1 MIFLKN
7 GEVCMRIIMT
17 ALMALLFSTA
27 VFADAV
33 LVKETQKRAAK
44 GEAEYQYDLGMMYI
58 KGRDLKQD
66 TAEGLK
72 WLKLAAA
79 QKNADACYQLGR
91 MYNEGETVEKN
102 DAESIKWFILAGEA
116 GSGEAQQALG
126 TAYKDGTDGAKKD
139 LKEAAKWFEKSY
151 ESLGNR
157 GDLSSLADVYT
168 EMKDYPKLI
177 GAYKKM
183 MEGWEPEIHAAPKLA
198 DLYYTGKGTKV
209 DYEEAYYYWA
219 ISSLARIP
227 VDKKFSFEG
236 KIKKEKKAEIEARAE
251 EFVHKYEMNMGKG
264 G

>member
-1 MIFLKN
+1 
-7 GEVCMRIIMT
+7 MRIIVA
-17 ALMALLFSTA
+17 ALAALFFCTA
-27 VFADAV
+27 VFADAA
-33 LVKETQKRAAK
+33 LVKETRKKAEK

-58 KGRDLKQD
+58 LGNDVKQNY
-66 TAEGLK
+66 AEGLK

-79 QKNADACYQLGR
+79 QKNADACYELGR
-91 MYNEGETVEKN
+91 MYSNGEGVETN
-102 DAESIKWFILAGEA
+102 DAEALKWFILAGEA

-126 TAYKDGTDGAKKD
+126 TAYKNGTDGAKKD

-151 ESLGNR
+151 ERLGNR

-168 EMKDYPKLI
+168 ELKDYPKLI

-183 MEGWEPEIHAAPKLA
+183 MEGWEPYIHAAPKLA
-198 DLYYTGKGTKV
+198 DLYYSGKGTKV

-219 ISSLARIP
+219 ISSLACIP

-236 KIKKEKKAEIEARAE
+236 KIKKEKKAELDAKAA
-251 EFVHKYEMNMGKG
+251 EFVHNYEMNMGKG